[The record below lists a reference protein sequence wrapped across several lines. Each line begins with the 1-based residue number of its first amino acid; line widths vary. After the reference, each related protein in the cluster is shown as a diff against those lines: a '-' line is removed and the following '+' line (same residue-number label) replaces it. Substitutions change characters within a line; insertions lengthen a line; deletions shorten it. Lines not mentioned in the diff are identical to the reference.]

1 VISDAQGTPLTLKVT
16 AANVHDSVPAIDML
30 DNIPLI
36 KGQRGRPRK
45 RPDRFQGDRAYGSRS
60 NKLSCIQRKVKP
72 ELASLRTPHGSGL
85 GKTRWVIERTQAWYS
100 FFRRLKVCY
109 EKTQISTLSFH
120 AVATIL
126 IVWNVIIRI

>member
-1 VISDAQGTPLTLKVT
+1 MISDAQGIPLMLKVT

-30 DNIPLI
+30 DAIPPI
-36 KGQRGRPRK
+36 KGRSGRRRK
-45 RPDRFQGDRAYGSRS
+45 RPDRFQGDRAYGSRK
-60 NKLSCIQRKVKP
+60 NKKSCTQRKVKP

-100 FFRRLKVCY
+100 VFRRLKVCY
-109 EKTQISTLSFH
+109 EKTQLSTLSFH

-126 IVWNVIIRI
+126 IVWNAIIRI